1 MSYQELKS
9 YRQAMAIQDYTVE
22 FCKIYVSKFS
32 RTTDQMIQA
41 ARSGKQN
48 IVEGCSVSKTSPQT
62 ELKLIGVARGSLE
75 ELLEDYKDFL
85 RQKGLEIWRKDDP
98 RAVEVRNLAYRPDM
112 TDRADKSD
120 MSDKPYRAGE
130 PDRTDMSNRADKTD
144 RADKACT
151 TYTSYKSYESYQYY
165 LKNPESAGNAMIVLI
180 NQTNYLL
187 DQQMKAVRK
196 QMEEKGI
203 SSFSHQEKLRRILE
217 DRKKKNEEFDKWLKT
232 VGQNKSE

>member
-85 RQKGLEIWRKDDP
+85 RQKGLEIWGKDDP